1 MTTATLDVVREG
13 APRDLAGA
21 IYWVTHDSSLQS
33 VKQIREMRQGLSCL
47 LSQFKKLNPS
57 EVMDS
62 WPQDEE
68 IDPTDSLTLSLERA
82 ISSSSRNREALK
94 SLKKR
99 SNNPSASL
107 LREIDLLDALYAETL
122 DLFGEIVWK
131 VILHDADASPSTG
144 VIKNGDDFRDAF
156 GLGGEEAPV

>member
-1 MTTATLDVVREG
+1 
-13 APRDLAGA
+13 
-21 IYWVTHDSSLQS
+21 
-33 VKQIREMRQGLSCL
+33 
-47 LSQFKKLNPS
+47 
-57 EVMDS
+57 MDS

-156 GLGGEEAPV
+156 GLGGEEA